1 MMMCLQQMPTW
12 CVAADS
18 MDQSAVVAEWEKEEE
33 EEDHSVDQNWG

>member
-1 MMMCLQQMPTW
+1 MYLQQIPTW

-33 EEDHSVDQNWG
+33 EDHSVDQNWG